1 MHKFKKQIKKLLKKL
16 KKLKLHPN
24 RKKIKFLQKSVKLF
38 LIIKQFLYYEMNL
51 NNIKKEIINLKIKF
65 IKLRM
70 LIKIMLK

>member
-16 KKLKLHPN
+16 KKLKPHPN